1 MLLSMYY
8 LCFSLYVF
16 LTTAQKKTNT
26 DINLLPVINIL
37 GNKFF
42 DSKTNEQFFIKG
54 IAYQPTLTAE
64 ELSKLS
70 STDAKYI
77 DPLADKTTCDRD
89 IPLLAKLGVNVI
101 RVYQIDTSKNH
112 DYCMNELSKN
122 GIYVIADLSEPEQSI
137 VRENPKFT
145 TEIFQ
150 TIH

>member
-1 MLLSMYY
+1 M
-8 LCFSLYVF
+8 
-16 LTTAQKKTNT
+16 
-26 DINLLPVINIL
+26 
-37 GNKFF
+37 
-42 DSKTNEQFFIKG
+42 
-54 IAYQPTLTAE
+54 TAE

-112 DYCMNELSKN
+112 DYCMNKLSKN

-137 VRENPKFT
+137 VRKIQSLPLKFFNDT
-145 TEIFQ
+145 LMLFM
-150 TIH
+150 